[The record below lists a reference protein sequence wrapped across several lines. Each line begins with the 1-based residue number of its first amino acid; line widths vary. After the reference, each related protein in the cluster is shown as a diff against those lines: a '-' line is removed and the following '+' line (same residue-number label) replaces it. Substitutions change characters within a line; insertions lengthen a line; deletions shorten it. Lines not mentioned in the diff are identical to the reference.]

1 MGLVHAKAETFN
13 KALDEYAKEVGWTME
28 YTILREGALMC
39 RDAIIFTPPFIRG
52 GGGGETKQAEL
63 VGKNAV
69 KRDINQLFV
78 AVNDKAKIS
87 GAMMLNQLASA
98 AKMRD
103 FASFQVARQQISS
116 RTISFESLLANKIGA
131 DGDEQR
137 AYQKAQNFFNK
148 YKVRPANLPV
158 EDIRAVHNQFKRLT
172 RQGKTKIETGR
183 GDYLGKFLVKSKGEL
198 NAYIKSRQEEVG
210 KLKSG
215 WWNVIEALPKPKK
228 KGVEQNFGRKGV
240 AGYVKKFPG
249 NNIQALFSSPS
260 NVSLIIGNMIG
271 NNDDIATRNNV
282 MEQMYGNAVARIERD
297 LEQMLNRDAEKFNS
311 GEIR

>member
-1 MGLVHAKAETFN
+1 VGFVHTKVETFN
-13 KALDEYAKEVGWTME
+13 KALDEFAKEAGWTME

-39 RDAIIFTPPFIRG
+39 RDAIIFTPPFIGG
-52 GGGGETKQAEL
+52 GGGGETKQAEI

-69 KRDINQLFV
+69 KRDINSLFV

-103 FASFQVARQQISS
+103 FASFENARAQISN
-116 RTISFESLLANKIGA
+116 RTISFDSHLANKFAA
-131 DGDEQR
+131 DGDPQR
-137 AYQKAQNFFNK
+137 AYLKAQNFFNK

-158 EDIRAVHNQFKRLT
+158 DDLRSVHDQYKHLT
-172 RQGKTKIETGR
+172 RQGKTRITRGQ

-198 NAYIKSRQEEVG
+198 NAYIKTRQEEVG

-240 AGYVKKFPG
+240 AAYVKKFPG
-249 NNIQALFSSPS
+249 NNMQAFISTPDR
-260 NVSLIIGNMIG
+260 VSLLIGNQIG
-271 NNDDIATRNNV
+271 NNDDVASRNNV
-282 MEQMYGNAVARIERD
+282 MNLIYANAVARIEKD
-297 LEQMLNRDAEKFNS
+297 LEQMIKRDVQKFNN

>member
-39 RDAIIFTPPFIRG
+39 RDAIIFTPPFIQG

-103 FASFQVARQQISS
+103 YASFQIARQQISS